1 MSEWQNI
8 FENASDPGE
17 PGVDFETRVFAK
29 IRKKKQQRK
38 AGFAVLA
45 VAGVVM
51 LLSLFQLFRPFP
63 GRGQLPGNA
72 SVKEEIPLS
81 EDLFFSA
88 SDNSTRYSLE
98 PVALQGKT
106 TDPAA
111 APNQI

>member
-1 MSEWQNI
+1 MSDLQEIFQNTG
-8 FENASDPGE
+8 DPGE
-17 PGVDFETRVFAK
+17 PGVDFEARVFAK
-29 IRKKKQQRK
+29 IRKRKQQRK

-63 GRGQLPGNA
+63 GRAQLPGDA
-72 SVKEEIPLS
+72 AVKEEIPLS

-98 PVALQGKT
+98 PVTYRRKT
-106 TDPAA
+106 AGPVAA
-111 APNQI
+111 QNQI